1 MLRHDAG
8 PGRAGLSYMPSFR
21 LCSVTEVRHGT

>member
-1 MLRHDAG
+1 MPRHDAV
-8 PGRAGLSYMPSFR
+8 PGQAGLSYMPPFR